1 MRESD
6 IERKL
11 KTKVEKLGAKVLKLT
26 SPGMNGMPDR
36 LVLVPGGRTYF
47 VELKAPGKKLRPL
60 QQKRFDELRQLGFDV
75 RMIDSEHLIE
85 SFIDEVMLT

>member
-11 KTKVEKLGAKVLKLT
+11 KVKVEKLGAKVLKFT
-26 SPGMNGMPDR
+26 PQGITGMPDR
-36 LVLVPGGRTYF
+36 LILLPGGRTYF

-60 QQKRFDELRQLGFDV
+60 QQKRFVELRQLGFDV
-75 RMIDSEHLIE
+75 RMIDSEQLIDDFVKE
-85 SFIDEVMLT
+85 LSL